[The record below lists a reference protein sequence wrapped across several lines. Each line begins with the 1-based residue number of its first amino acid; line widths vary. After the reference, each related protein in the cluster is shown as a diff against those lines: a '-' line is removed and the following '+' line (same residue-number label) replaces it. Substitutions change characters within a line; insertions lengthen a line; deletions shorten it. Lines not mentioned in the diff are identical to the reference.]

1 MRENVKDSIENK
13 RKFTYY
19 GNKRVQCA
27 RFGRCGGI
35 NMRVIT
41 GSARGRR
48 LGELKGMET
57 RPTTDKV
64 KESIFNC
71 IQFDVEDARVLDLF
85 AGTGQLGIE
94 ALSSGAKSAL
104 FVDKRADAVK
114 LVRENLALCHL
125 EENAQVICGDSLAAL
140 GTQSGR
146 FDIIFL
152 DPPYES
158 GLLEQA
164 MEKIAQFD
172 ILSPHGIMVAESPQN
187 QTLPELPAPYGLYRE
202 YRYGKIKVSIYH
214 RAVEEEA

>member
-1 MRENVKDSIENK
+1 MAQQTALN
-13 RKFTYY
+13 
-19 GNKRVQCA
+19 G
-27 RFGRCGGI
+27 FGDVAVAAC
-35 NMRVIT
+35 
-41 GSARGRR
+41 SAAF
-48 LGELKGMET
+48 KI
-57 RPTTDKV
+57 D
-64 KESIFNC
+64 
-71 IQFDVEDARVLDLF
+71 
-85 AGTGQLGIE
+85 
-94 ALSSGAKSAL
+94 
-104 FVDKRADAVK
+104 
-114 LVRENLALCHL
+114 NLA
-125 EENAQVICGDSLAAL
+125 NQSLAAL

>member
-1 MRENVKDSIENK
+1 
-13 RKFTYY
+13 
-19 GNKRVQCA
+19 
-27 RFGRCGGI
+27 
-35 NMRVIT
+35 MRVIT
-41 GSARGRR
+41 GTARGRR
-48 LGELKGMET
+48 LKELQGMET

-64 KESIFNC
+64 KEALFNI
-71 IQFDVEDARVLDLF
+71 IQFDIAGDVLDLF

-94 ALSSGAKSAL
+94 ALSRGAKSAL

>member
-1 MRENVKDSIENK
+1 ML
-13 RKFTYY
+13 F
-19 GNKRVQCA
+19 
-27 RFGRCGGI
+27 FGG
-35 NMRVIT
+35 V
-41 GSARGRR
+41 
-48 LGELKGMET
+48 
-57 RPTTDKV
+57 
-64 KESIFNC
+64 
-71 IQFDVEDARVLDLF
+71 
-85 AGTGQLGIE
+85 
-94 ALSSGAKSAL
+94 
-104 FVDKRADAVK
+104 
-114 LVRENLALCHL
+114 
-125 EENAQVICGDSLAAL
+125 LAAL

>member
-1 MRENVKDSIENK
+1 
-13 RKFTYY
+13 
-19 GNKRVQCA
+19 
-27 RFGRCGGI
+27 
-35 NMRVIT
+35 MRVIT

-71 IQFDVEDARVLDLF
+71 IQFNVEDARVLDLF

-94 ALSSGAKSAL
+94 ALSRGAKSAL
-104 FVDKRADAVK
+104 FVD
-114 LVRENLALCHL
+114 
-125 EENAQVICGDSLAAL
+125 NAQVICGDSLAAL

>member
-1 MRENVKDSIENK
+1 
-13 RKFTYY
+13 
-19 GNKRVQCA
+19 
-27 RFGRCGGI
+27 
-35 NMRVIT
+35 MRVIT

-94 ALSSGAKSAL
+94 ALSRGAKSAL

-152 DPPYES
+152 DPPYADD
-158 GLLEQA
+158 LLERA
-164 MEKIAQFD
+164 VAHIARFD
-172 ILSPHGIMVAESPQN
+172 ILAPDGIMIAESPAEK
-187 QTLPELPAPYGLYRE
+187 ELPKLSAPYRVARE
-202 YRYGKIKVSIYH
+202 YRYGRIKVTLY
-214 RAVEEEA
+214 RRDGEETT

>member
-1 MRENVKDSIENK
+1 M
-13 RKFTYY
+13 
-19 GNKRVQCA
+19 
-27 RFGRCGGI
+27 
-35 NMRVIT
+35 
-41 GSARGRR
+41 
-48 LGELKGMET
+48 
-57 RPTTDKV
+57 
-64 KESIFNC
+64 
-71 IQFDVEDARVLDLF
+71 
-85 AGTGQLGIE
+85 
-94 ALSSGAKSAL
+94 
-104 FVDKRADAVK
+104 
-114 LVRENLALCHL
+114 RENLALCHL

>member
-1 MRENVKDSIENK
+1 
-13 RKFTYY
+13 
-19 GNKRVQCA
+19 
-27 RFGRCGGI
+27 
-35 NMRVIT
+35 MRVIT

-94 ALSSGAKSAL
+94 ALSRGAKSAL

-125 EENAQVICGDSLAAL
+125 EENAQVIFTRRA
-140 GTQSGR
+140 R
-146 FDIIFL
+146 
-152 DPPYES
+152 
-158 GLLEQA
+158 
-164 MEKIAQFD
+164 
-172 ILSPHGIMVAESPQN
+172 HAE
-187 QTLPELPAPYGLYRE
+187 RE
-202 YRYGKIKVSIYH
+202 V
-214 RAVEEEA
+214 